1 MTALRSPILA
11 GALAWL
17 AACGDPVG
25 RHIDTIIE
33 GEGYLEEARLAL
45 NMAKGYAVDPL
56 IAAFEDR
63 SLPARARVDLAESLY
78 RLYLREADRR
88 IFASLVAGLEDPEPR
103 VRAGVARAIG
113 NLRRPEAVAPLLA
126 RFEAE
131 TDPAMKGEIL
141 STLEFMSSES
151 DGDWGTRVNPDLLDA
166 AQKESFGAGLR
177 AVVAAGPPEELRTAA
192 TEWLEVLAEDRSEEA
207 ENLFLAA
214 DAAGA
219 EALLRSAL
227 ELAPGSLNIHQKL
240 GKLFYAMGDE
250 ERGREYLER
259 LGMVARAPRLKAH
272 PKIDGRLDEPAWRQ
286 VRPHTGFYQCIWRL
300 TARPAEG
307 RSEAWVGYR
316 ADTLYIAVKGYEPST
331 ANLAAQ
337 VTERDGDVHADDC
350 MELFIDTN
358 RDSQSFHHF
367 IINTLGAIRDSHHGP
382 GRPGSSWN
390 GVIEVGTAVADTF
403 WVVEAAIPTAQLE
416 EGPAAPGVEWGFNL
430 ARVRIGNASEYGQW
444 VPTYGNA
451 HRPDRFG
458 VLVFE

>member
-1 MTALRSPILA
+1 MPRVLVPAVTLA
-11 GALAWL
+11 CL
-17 AACGDPVG
+17 AACGDPVE
-25 RHIDTIIE
+25 RHIDTIVE
-33 GEGYLEEARLAL
+33 GDGGVEEARLAL
-45 NMAKGYAVDPL
+45 NMAKGTAVDPL

-88 IFASLVAGLEDPEPR
+88 IFASLAAALEDPEPR

-113 NLRRPEAVAPLLA
+113 NLRRPEAAAPLLA

-141 STLEFMSSES
+141 SALEFMASES
-151 DGDWGTRVNPDLLDA
+151 DGGWGMEVNPDLLDA
-166 AQKESFGAGLR
+166 AQKERFAARLQELI
-177 AVVAAGPPEELRTAA
+177 AAGPPEDLRIAA
-192 TEWLEVLAEDRSEEA
+192 REWLEVLAEDLAQEA
-207 ENLFLAA
+207 EKLFLAA

-219 EALLRSAL
+219 EELLLSAL

-250 ERGREYLER
+250 ERGRAYLER
-259 LGMVARAPRLKAH
+259 LGMVARVARLKAR
-272 PKIDGRLDEPAWRQ
+272 PEIDGVLDEPAWRQ
-286 VRPHTGFYQCIWRL
+286 VRPRTEFYQCIWRL

-316 ADTLYIAVKGYEPST
+316 ADTLFVAVKGYEPTT
-331 ANLAAQ
+331 ATLAAQ
-337 VTERDGDVHADDC
+337 VTGRDDEVAVDDC
-350 MELFIDTN
+350 LELFLDTN
-358 RDSQSFHHF
+358 RDSRSFYHF
-367 IINTLGAIRDSHHGP
+367 IINTLGTIKDAHLGG
-382 GRPGSSWN
+382 GRPGNSWN
-390 GVIEVGTAVADTF
+390 SAIEVAAAVADTF

-458 VLVFE
+458 VLLFE